1 MPTCRSLGTCEGH
14 PGRQGV
20 RQMMPASMGHAVLAC
35 PSRGSADAMGLAGK
49 CRRLPHRMRRTWRG
63 AQGRPWSTVCP
74 RTGSQQVSDGQEQNE
89 WGRKVW
95 GFPMHLPCDGNNASI
110 ARPTTARQNT
120 ASWPNQ
126 GITQSHQ
133 LCPFTCVTSGRYAFL
148 LFFLFFL
155 LPQQFIVFY
164 YRFYYLMFKILI

>member
-1 MPTCRSLGTCEGH
+1 M
-14 PGRQGV
+14 
-20 RQMMPASMGHAVLAC
+20 LAC

-133 LCPFTCVTSGRYAFL
+133 LCPSTCVTSGRYAFL
-148 LFFLFFL
+148 LFFFSFCCLNNSSFFIIG
-155 LPQQFIVFY
+155 FT
-164 YRFYYLMFKILI
+164 ILCLKY